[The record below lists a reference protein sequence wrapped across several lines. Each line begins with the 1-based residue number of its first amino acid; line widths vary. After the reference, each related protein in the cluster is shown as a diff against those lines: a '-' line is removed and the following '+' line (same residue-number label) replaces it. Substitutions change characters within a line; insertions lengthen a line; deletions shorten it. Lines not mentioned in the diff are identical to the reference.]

1 MFLVLSSFRRL
12 LSSYA
17 GSVRQVV
24 LDASRSCRR
33 LTRSRRGQTR
43 CCASESLEVR
53 QLLAATFEVVKDLNQ
68 NQSQY
73 SFYPDSFAF
82 GENLSY
88 FMASSPA
95 TGRELWVSDGTSG
108 GTHLVKDIVS
118 GPDNADLDSIA
129 IVGDVAFFTV
139 SDQRSGRN
147 FGLWRTDGTAA
158 GTVRVQYENGS
169 SVANPSR
176 LTVAGDDVFFESSSA
191 GFGPKS
197 LYRVTSQP
205 GMTAELIGQISAN
218 ITSTSN
224 PTSAATE
231 RGVYFI
237 DDYRFT
243 YFDRQTGTI
252 SQVSM
257 HGISAGVARP
267 IGNRLMFVAERNDRP
282 GYLVWM
288 TDGTSTG
295 TRALDLPTG
304 VRRDSFV
311 EGPDGRT
318 YFLNETLTATELWSY
333 DWNSDSAQHEFD
345 LPISDF
351 RSVQGVA
358 VSSGLIFVVVRSGP
372 QNVEL
377 WRTDVTLQG
386 TREVAT
392 TRGLLADSTSVSS
405 QENGIFLST
414 SAFGK
419 PGAIQVDATTDA
431 VTDLQSPGGHGH
443 FAGPK
448 SVFAVNSF
456 NGKSLQASVNSQPFN
471 KVHETRTTNDGF
483 LGDSWQARIPS
494 SVLDAGSFD
503 GPTPVVVESN
513 GRSQGTTATGSYASV
528 VRVTS
533 DGVPGLTQSFSRI

>member
-24 LDASRSCRR
+24 LDASRSCHR

-43 CCASESLEVR
+43 YCASESLEVR

-139 SDQRSGRN
+139 RDQRSGRN

-197 LYRVTSQP
+197 LFRVTSQP

-218 ITSTSN
+218 NTSTSN

-237 DDYRFT
+237 DDYRFN
-243 YFDRQTGTI
+243 YFDRQTGSI

-351 RSVQGVA
+351 RYIQSIA
-358 VSSGLIFVVVRSGP
+358 VSSGSIFVVVRSGP

-377 WRTDVTLQG
+377 WRTDGTLQG
-386 TREVAT
+386 TREVAA
-392 TRGLLADSTSVSS
+392 TRGLLATLARVTS
-405 QENGIFLST
+405 QQNGIFILNESD
-414 SAFGK
+414 FGK
-419 PGAIQVDATTDA
+419 PVAIVVDTATDA
-431 VTDLQSPGGHGH
+431 VTDLNSRRGDYH
-443 FAGPK
+443 FADRRVSLLSAASG
-448 SVFAVNSF
+448 V
-456 NGKSLQASVNSQPFN
+456 KSLLISVNTQPFN
-471 KVHETRTTNDGF
+471 KVYEARFTDDGF
-483 LGDSWQARIPS
+483 IGGFVAGRNSFLGF
-494 SVLDAGSFD
+494 GS
-503 GPTPVVVESN
+503 
-513 GRSQGTTATGSYASV
+513 R
-528 VRVTS
+528 
-533 DGVPGLTQSFSRI
+533 SFSMVRYPLLSNQMAAHRVQLQLGRTHLSFE